1 MKTIEIFFWIFL
13 SIVVYTHIGYG
24 LLLFLAVKC
33 KELFIKKKEIPARKP
48 LPHLTLLIAAYNE
61 EDVIKMKMENI
72 HSLSYPENFL
82 EIVWVTD
89 GSNDSTNELLSAY
102 KDVKVLHQ
110 PERRGK
116 TAAINR
122 AMKLINN
129 PIIVFTDANTHMNSE
144 ALLEIAAAFEISST
158 GCVAGE
164 KRVYSG
170 SDNISSDGEG
180 LYWKY
185 ESKLK
190 ELDSRLYSAVGAA
203 GELFAIRR
211 ELFEEVENDT
221 LLDDFVI
228 SLNVLKKG
236 YRISYC
242 KSAFA
247 TEKGSLNLK
256 EEKKRKIRISAG
268 GLQAVLR
275 LGFLLNF
282 FRYHIF
288 TFQYLSHR
296 VLRWTI
302 APFAIAALIPLN
314 IILAFNLESPIY
326 LVLLLL
332 QALFY
337 ALALIGISCKS
348 TGKAGRLLIIPYY
361 FLFMHYNV
369 FSGIA
374 YLIRKK
380 RGDGSWEKTK
390 RLDV

>member
-1 MKTIEIFFWIFL
+1 MNTIELFFWIFL

-24 LLLFLAVKC
+24 VLLLLAVKC
-33 KELFIKKKEIPARKP
+33 KELVINKKKSSANNV
-48 LPHLTLLIAAYNE
+48 LPQITLLIAAYNE
-61 EDVIKMKMENI
+61 EDVVKMKMENI
-72 HSLSYPENFL
+72 HSLNYPERLL
-82 EIVWVTD
+82 EVVWVTD
-89 GSNDSTNELLSAY
+89 GSNDKTNELLSFY
-102 KDVKVLHQ
+102 KDLRVLHQ
-110 PERRGK
+110 PERLGK

-122 AMKLINN
+122 AVKFIDN
-129 PIIVFTDANTHMNSE
+129 PIIVFTDANTQMNSE
-144 ALLEIAAAFEISST
+144 ALLEIAAAFEIPST

-164 KRVYSG
+164 KRVFSDSG
-170 SDNISSDGEG
+170 NISSAGEG

-190 ELDSRLYSAVGAA
+190 ELDSRLFSAVGAA

-211 ELFEEVENDT
+211 ELFEEVDSDT
-221 LLDDFVI
+221 LLDDFII
-228 SLNVLKKG
+228 SMNVLKRG
-236 YRISYC
+236 YRIRYC
-242 KSAFA
+242 KSAYA

-282 FRYHIF
+282 FKYHIF

-296 VLRWTI
+296 VFRWTI
-302 APFAIAALIPLN
+302 APIAIVALIPLN
-314 IILAFNLESPIY
+314 IILAINPGSPFYIVL
-326 LVLLLL
+326 LVLHV
-332 QALFY
+332 LFY
-337 ALALIGISCKS
+337 VLAYIGISYNPA
-348 TGKAGRLLIIPYY
+348 GKAGRLLIIPYY

-380 RGDGSWEKTK
+380 RGDGSWEKAK
-390 RLDV
+390 RQNA